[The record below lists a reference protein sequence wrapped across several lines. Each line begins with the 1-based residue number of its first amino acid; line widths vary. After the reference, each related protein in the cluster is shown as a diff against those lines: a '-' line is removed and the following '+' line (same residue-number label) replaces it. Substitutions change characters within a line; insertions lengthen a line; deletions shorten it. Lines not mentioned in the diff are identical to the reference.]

1 MKIIFFGLV
10 LALVVMTAAAAE
22 RTWTGKISDSTCG
35 ANHQKGAGHRA
46 NAMSDR
52 DCTLACVKNGGKFV
66 FVRSDKVYKIE
77 NQDFAGLTVHAGR
90 VVQLKGDLKG
100 DTITVRSLNLPPR
113 KKPGQVELETGK
125 TEINTYMLGALL
137 ESSDHHF
144 CFTNTTEE
152 ELRKVVIGAP
162 FVGPDGYW
170 AQSTGKVSEHKMHA
184 TYRNKPS
191 EGRRDET
198 TSEEQVTTYSER
210 CIENFEPEHKN
221 PLLPRFNVCQSIYW
235 CKSAVDASHGSE
247 SYIIANFGTPTDV
260 GLQGLEAPKGN
271 EVWEL
276 TTEKGKA
283 CLRELVNVEGSGEF
297 STGVPGRI
305 FADKHRE
312 LLQLAMVQIRER
324 LRDLKGQHSTVKSTG
339 KEKYKDANWN
349 PGGCVSKPRAVVSA
363 ALGEPA
369 TTKAPADT
377 GEKP

>member
-1 MKIIFFGLV
+1 MKIVFFSLV
-10 LALVVMTAAAAE
+10 LALGAMTAAAAE
-22 RTWTGKISDSTCG
+22 HTWTGRIGDSTCG
-35 ANHQKGAGHRA
+35 AIHQRGAEDGGR
-46 NAMSDR
+46 AMSDH

-66 FVRSDKVYKIE
+66 FVRSGKVYKIE
-77 NQDFAGLTVHAGR
+77 NQDFAGLAAHAGR
-90 VVQLKGDLKG
+90 VVQLKGDLKV
-100 DTITVRSLNLPPR
+100 DTITVRSLNSPA
-113 KKPGQVELETGK
+113 KKKAGQVELETGK

-137 ESSDHHF
+137 KSSDHHF

-152 ELRKVVIGAP
+152 ELRKVVLGAP
-162 FVGPDGYW
+162 FIGPDGYW
-170 AQSTGKVSEHKMHA
+170 AHSTGKVSDYKKHV

-191 EGRRDET
+191 EGRLDET
-198 TSEEQVTTYSER
+198 TSEDEVTTDSER

-235 CKSAVDASHGSE
+235 CKSAVDAGHGSE

-283 CLRELVNVEGSGEF
+283 CLRELVNMEGSGAF
-297 STGVPGRI
+297 STGVPARI

-324 LRDLKGQHSTVKSTG
+324 LRDLKGQKSTVISTG
-339 KEKYKDANWN
+339 KEKYKEANWN
-349 PGGCVSKPRAVVSA
+349 PGGCVSKPRAVEPA
-363 ALGEPA
+363 APGEPA
-369 TTKAPADT
+369 TPKVTAD
-377 GEKP
+377 GREKP

>member
-10 LALVVMTAAAAE
+10 LALRVMTAAAAE
-22 RTWTGKISDSTCG
+22 HTWTGKISDSTCG
-35 ANHQKGAGHRA
+35 ASHQKGAEHGA
-46 NAMSDR
+46 KAMSDH

-66 FVRSDKVYKIE
+66 FVRSGKVYKIE

-90 VVQLKGDLKG
+90 IVQLKGDLKG
-100 DTITVRSLNLPPR
+100 DTITVSSIEMPAK

-152 ELRKVVIGAP
+152 ELRKVVMGAP

-170 AQSTGKVSEHKMHA
+170 AKSTGKVSEYKIHA

-198 TSEEQVTTYSER
+198 TSEEQVTTDSER
-210 CIENFEPEHKN
+210 CIENFEPDHKN

-247 SYIIANFGTPTDV
+247 SYIIANFGTPTVV

-349 PGGCVSKPRAVVSA
+349 PGGCVSKPRAVVPA
-363 ALGEPA
+363 ALREP
-369 TTKAPADT
+369 TTPKASADT